1 MKTRSNGS
9 GIPIILAVGLVS
21 AWSAAADDMGSGAGG
36 DAGSFYARGEAG
48 VAIMQ
53 DMTFMGTQVQFN
65 VGPRV
70 DVSAGYNITE
80 NIAVEL
86 QAGFAHNEFSKANG
100 ISFPSGFS
108 ADLWSVPVMAS
119 GIYTYKFNDHWQAYG
134 GAGAGVLITTLGE
147 SVPGSSLS
155 ATDCEFGYQGM
166 AGIKYL
172 FNDNMECGLGYNFT
186 GSLDHHF
193 TAEGNGTTTSP
204 TYLHSIL
211 LSFTY
216 KF

>member
-1 MKTRSNGS
+1 MKTRFNGS
-9 GIPIILAVGLVS
+9 GIPVVLAVGLVT
-21 AWSAAADDMGSGAGG
+21 AWSATADDMGSGAGG
-36 DAGSFYARGEAG
+36 NAGSFYVSGDAG

-53 DMTFMGTQVQFN
+53 NITTEGHLIQFN

-80 NIAVEL
+80 NIAAEL
-86 QAGFAHNEFSKANG
+86 QAGFAHNEFSTVDG
-100 ISFPSGFS
+100 LSFPSGSS
-108 ADLWSVPVMAS
+108 AELWSVPVMAS

-134 GAGAGVLITTLGE
+134 GAGAGVLVTTLDE
-147 SVPGSSLS
+147 SVPGASLS

-172 FNDNMECGLGYNFT
+172 FNDQLECGLGYNFT
-186 GSLDHHF
+186 GSLDHHW
-193 TAEGNGTTTSP
+193 TLEGRGSSTSP
-204 TYLHSIL
+204 TYMHSIL
-211 LSFTY
+211 LSLTY